1 MDNVK
6 QVYDI
11 AIVGGGPAGLT
22 AGLYARRANR
32 SVLILEKATFGGQ
45 ITFSPKVE
53 NIPGFPVLSGNEFAE
68 RLVDQVLALGAAT
81 GHPAARMRACATGW
95 EGNRTATVSSPPV
108 TDKGTAGVLGNT
120 SVKGPGQ
127 KATISFW
134 AAGGISAAIWG
145 NISSPAMCKI
155 SGLSEGRPLAK

>member
-68 RLVDQVLALGAAT
+68 RLVDRVLALGAEMESA
-81 GHPAARMRACATGW
+81 
-95 EGNRTATVSSPPV
+95 E
-108 TDKGTAGVLGNT
+108 VLGMEPAEGGWLDT
-120 SVKGPGQ
+120 YGQ
-127 KATISFW
+127 
-134 AAGGISAAIWG
+134 
-145 NISSPAMCKI
+145 
-155 SGLSEGRPLAK
+155 R

>member
-45 ITFSPKVE
+45 ITFSPKVKTS
-53 NIPGFPVLSGNEFAE
+53 PDFPFCPVMNSQN
-68 RLVDQVLALGAAT
+68 
-81 GHPAARMRACATGW
+81 GW
-95 EGNRTATVSSPPV
+95 SIRCWRWVPRWNRQRYWAW
-108 TDKGTAGVLGNT
+108 NR
-120 SVKGPGQ
+120 Q
-127 KATISFW
+127 KA
-134 AAGGISAAIWG
+134 AG
-145 NISSPAMCKI
+145 
-155 SGLSEGRPLAK
+155 

>member
-68 RLVDQVLALGAAT
+68 RLVDQVLALGAEMESAEVLGMEPAEGGWLIHTDSGDFAGRTVILAT
-81 GHPAARMRACATGW
+81 GARHRRLGLNRA
-95 EGNRTATVSSPPV
+95 ESFIGN
-108 TDKGTAGVLGNT
+108 G
-120 SVKGPGQ
+120 
-127 KATISFW
+127 ISFC
-134 AAGGISAAIWG
+134 AVCECA
-145 NISSPAMCKI
+145 
-155 SGLSEGRPLAK
+155 